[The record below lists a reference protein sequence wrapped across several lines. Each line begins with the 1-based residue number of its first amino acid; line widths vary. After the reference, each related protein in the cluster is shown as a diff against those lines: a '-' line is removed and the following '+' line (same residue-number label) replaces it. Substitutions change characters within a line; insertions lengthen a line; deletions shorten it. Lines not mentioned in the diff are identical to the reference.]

1 MKIKSNNVQ
10 LLPLLFVIYY
20 FLFVSCASVQNTD
33 IISLNDAIEK
43 SAVELTNKLQKGNR
57 IAIIAFSSEHENLS
71 NYIMDELTGA
81 FVEGKIETADR
92 RNLAYVFKE
101 LNFQMSG
108 NISDET
114 AVSIGK
120 FLGVKYVVTGQFL
133 KTDKSYR
140 YRLSGI
146 NVETA
151 VQETSSRYNVKNDK
165 SLQQLIA
172 EITKNAPVTV
182 TADYG
187 EKPNAE
193 LQTAGAYLDRGIYFA
208 SRRQWDLAIDNFT
221 KAISIDKNLTAAYLL
236 RGRAY
241 YACASYVTSTG
252 KNFDNITANITE
264 GWTATAERQNNYNKA
279 ITDFTEAIRLDPKSA
294 LAYRERGVTFA
305 DKGDQTS
312 ALADLDNSIQL
323 APLNATAYNNRGNI
337 YRNRKEYDK
346 AIENYDQAIK
356 LDPNYA
362 RAYMNRG
369 GTYRDK
375 GDINRAI
382 EDHTKAVK
390 LAPDDAITYNERAG
404 DYKKTG
410 NYEKAISDYTQS
422 IRTDPT
428 YFVAYANRAYIYF
441 TTGDYNSAISDY
453 ETAIKL
459 EPNNDGIKKDLELV
473 KKLKNK

>member
-1 MKIKSNNVQ
+1 MDIFLT
-10 LLPLLFVIYY
+10 LLIVNCYLLIA
-20 FLFVSCASVQNTD
+20 CASVPTSD
-33 IISLNDAIEK
+33 LITLDEAIEK
-43 SAVELTNKLQKGNR
+43 SAGELTNKLQKGNR
-57 IAIIAFSSEHENLS
+57 IAIVAFSSEHENLS

-92 RNLAYVFKE
+92 RNLAYVFRE

-120 FLGVKYVVTGQFL
+120 FLGVKYVVTGQFQ
-133 KTDKSYR
+133 KTGNSYR

-165 SLQQLIA
+165 ALQQLIA
-172 EITKNAPVTV
+172 DIIKNAPVTV

-187 EKPNAE
+187 EKTNAQP
-193 LQTAGAYLDRGIYFA
+193 LTAGAYLDRGIYYA
-208 SRRQWDLAIDNFT
+208 SRRQWELATDNFT
-221 KAISIDKNLTAAYLL
+221 KAISLDKNLTAAYLL
-236 RGRAY
+236 RGRVY
-241 YACASYVTSTG
+241 YACASYVTSIG
-252 KNFDNITANITE
+252 KNFSNVTANITE
-264 GWTATAERQNNYNKA
+264 GWNATAERQKYYNLA

-294 LAYRERGVTFA
+294 LAYRERGVTFS
-305 DKGDQTS
+305 DKGDQTT
-312 ALADLDNSIQL
+312 ALADLDNAIL
-323 APLNATAYNNRGNI
+323 IAPNNATAYNNRGNI
-337 YRNRKEYDK
+337 YRKKKEYDK
-346 AIENYDQAIK
+346 AIEDYNHAIK
-356 LDPNYA
+356 IDPNYA

-375 GDINRAI
+375 GDMNRAI

-404 DYKKTG
+404 DYSKTG
-410 NYEKAISDYTQS
+410 DYEKAIADYTQS
-422 IRTDPT
+422 IRIDPN
-428 YFVAYANRAYIYF
+428 YFVAYANRAFVYY

-453 ETAIKL
+453 EAAVRL
-459 EPNNDGIKKDLELV
+459 EPGNEGIKRDLE
-473 KKLKNK
+473 KARQKNK